1 MYSSWIAAVPL
12 LFFSTIAGALSD
24 VFGRKPLILFPLIG
38 YLLSSIFNTINYAFI
53 KVLPVEF
60 FYLDKVN
67 SLFGGFSIFLLGIYA
82 YGTSVTKSDERA
94 YRLTRCQCYST
105 FIHLTNDPENKQ
117 LSATQACLIFSS
129 KAGGYKLPKRTP
141 P

>member
-38 YLLSSIFNTINYAFI
+38 YLLSSIFNTVNYAFI

-82 YGTSVTKSDERA
+82 YGTSVTKPDERA
-94 YRLTRCQCYST
+94 YRLTRFNVVKYISLSP
-105 FIHLTNDPENKQ
+105 LTLKISSN
-117 LSATQACLIFSS
+117 LATQHNSTQRVGS
-129 KAGGYKLPKRTP
+129 
-141 P
+141 